1 MDVTSALIVGFVLM
15 GAKFLDWWA
24 STQLSR
30 PIFCVSILGALL
42 GHPSEG
48 IILGAQLELVFIG
61 NVSLGGV
68 MPSDYTAGA
77 IFGAAFALLLG
88 KDITVAM
95 TLAIPLA
102 ALGTLLYSCMK
113 IVVTA
118 LAPKFEQLL
127 ANHNYPAYNRLWI
140 TQLIVFELCY
150 FALGFL
156 ATAAGQPVV
165 QAFVENIPT
174 WVQASLKVA
183 AAALP
188 ALGLALLL
196 KSLYTK
202 ESFPFFFVGFGAIA
216 FFGYKAVTAA
226 SLVDADGKAATKLA
240 DATVKLTSANTPLIS
255 LVELAVFGGVIAA
268 LIIFS
273 ELKKIDEKEALDK
286 RLSSG
291 TVAAKD
297 DEEDF
302 FND

>member
-1 MDVTSALIVGFVLM
+1 MDVSAALIVGLTLM

-30 PIFCVSILGALL
+30 PIFCVAILGALL
-42 GHPSEG
+42 GHPTEG
-48 IILGAQLELVFIG
+48 IVLGAQLELVFIG

-68 MPSDYTAGA
+68 MPSDFTAGS

-88 KDITVAM
+88 QDITVAM

-118 LAPKFEQLL
+118 LVPRFEALL
-127 ANHNYPAYNRLWI
+127 AEHNYDGYARLWVI
-140 TQLIVFELCY
+140 QFIVFELCY

-156 ATAAGQPVV
+156 ATLAGQPVV
-165 QAFVENIPT
+165 QAFVENIPA

-216 FFGYKAVTAA
+216 FFGYKAVTKAA
-226 SLVDADGKAATKLA
+226 LVGADGKAATDLA
-240 DATVKLTSANTPLIS
+240 GATVKLTSANTPLIS